1 MNYNELLDFYSRPG
15 KYIPLPIIKS
25 KIKSFKELVY
35 SYKNINV
42 YCYICHY
49 ECDKLEIETE
59 SSKFYNQ
66 LKHYINS
73 TIDFIKPKP
82 SNLVILLSLNN
93 EKKKFPKTNVI
104 TPENVNNGLTTLFRD
119 NTRHI
124 FIYRKQDVFKVLIH
138 EMIHY
143 FDADFNDKT
152 ITGISDKLALSF
164 IEENGLNYNEAFVEA
179 MAIYLFCLFSK
190 KDINYYVN
198 RGIRVAKA
206 ILGQPDYVKTKKM
219 YQNTNGYSYY
229 ICRAALLLNIPLLL
243 SVFKTKDIQ
252 QFAHLVN
259 KSMLQ
264 FDIEIKKKTYIPL
277 KSMQVIIVNDLP

>member
-1 MNYNELLDFYSRPG
+1 MNIYNELLDFYSRPG
-15 KYIPLPIIKS
+15 KYNPIPIIKS
-25 KIKSFKELVY
+25 EIKSFKELVY
-35 SYKNINV
+35 SYNNINV

-49 ECDKLEIETE
+49 IYYE
-59 SSKFYNQ
+59 SNEKDNCKFYDQ
-66 LKHYINS
+66 VEHYINS
-73 TIDFIKPKP
+73 TINYIKPEP

-93 EKKKFPKTNVI
+93 EKKQFPKKNVI
-104 TPENVNNGLTTLFRD
+104 TPENVNNGLTTMFRD

-143 FDADFNDKT
+143 FRADFNEMSMS
-152 ITGISDKLALSF
+152 GISDKLALTF
-164 IEENGLNYNEAFVEA
+164 IEEDPINYNEAFVEA

-198 RGIRVAKA
+198 RGMRVAKA
-206 ILGQPDYVKTKKM
+206 ILSQPDYVKTKKM

-252 QFAHLVN
+252 QFVHLVN
-259 KSMLQ
+259 KSMSQ
-264 FDIEIKKKTYIPL
+264 FDIEIKKKKYVPL
-277 KSMQVIIVNDLP
+277 KSMQVIVVNDLP